1 MNRTFPRES
10 DTDGTDRG
18 GPPNRN
24 AFPLSRG
31 LSTGMADERTI
42 ARLRERVGRDSDAH
56 RTYRERVTEALASD
70 EAARRAFAA
79 WRRAFV
85 AAHGDVLGDLDASAE
100 AVFADRAYY
109 GVVVDRLVDA
119 VEGAYGLEVRNRDVD
134 GPLVAGGGLREAAD
148 GIEALAE
155 LAALDR
161 SALADLDADALRDL
175 YEGIVP
181 REVRLALGEY
191 HTPRGVSD
199 LAVDALAA
207 DPAEATYLDPGCGS
221 GAFLAACVER
231 VAAAAPDDSAAV
243 VDRVT
248 DSVFGIDLSPV
259 AVASARLTYLLAL
272 TPHLDAAGRVTV
284 PVYHGDAL
292 GLMDA
297 TDESGEEDGRD
308 LAAALPPVDCLVGNP
323 PWITWDRL
331 PDRLQDRWRDRSEEL
346 DLFPH
351 EGAAAL
357 LGHGN
362 DDLAVPFVWVCADRY
377 LGESGEVSVVLKR
390 SVTKGPAGR
399 LFRSL
404 RVGDRPLALSHVH
417 DFGSLAPFGDQVAA
431 GAAVFTL
438 RADEAA
444 SFPAPVT
451 AWERDGSTPG
461 YGSGAAVRAR
471 LAREETALVPVDP
484 EDPASAWIRRDA
496 ERAALGE
503 AGQEIRHGLKDDA
516 EDVFSV
522 DRDLLD
528 RIEPDLVYPYLKS
541 RHVVRYGHF
550 GHDLRLV
557 PMREAHEDNEARL
570 RERYP
575 ETYRYL
581 REHRDA
587 LEARSSSWLDNGPF
601 YNVFGLGE
609 YTWADY
615 RVVWCRLGY
624 KPHFAVVSTADDP
637 DLGEKQVLPGDHY
650 MFVTTD
656 DEREAHFLCALL
668 NSAPYQRSLR
678 DVAGDGKASLTKST
692 VSRLAL
698 PDYPGTE
705 RAEELAER
713 SMTAHDVV
721 ADHDHLSKRAYRDR
735 EVPELAAVQAQID
748 DLAESLVA
756 ERNE

>member
-1 MNRTFPRES
+1 
-10 DTDGTDRG
+10 
-18 GPPNRN
+18 
-24 AFPLSRG
+24 
-31 LSTGMADERTI
+31 MADEPTI
-42 ARLRERVGRDSDAH
+42 ERLGERIGRDSDAH
-56 RTYRERVTEALASD
+56 RAYHERVTEVLASD
-70 EAARRAFAA
+70 GAARRAFEA

-85 AAHGDVLGDLDASAE
+85 AANGDVLDDLEASAE

-109 GVVVDRLVDA
+109 GAVVDRLIDA
-119 VEGAYGLEVRNRDVD
+119 VEGAYGVDVRNRGVD
-134 GPLVAGGGLREAAD
+134 GPLVTGGLPGDAAAD
-148 GIEALAE
+148 GIEALGD

-161 SALADLDADALRDL
+161 SALAALDADALREL

-181 REVRLALGEY
+181 REVRLTLGEY
-191 HTPRGVSD
+191 HTPRGVAD

-231 VAAAAPDDSAAV
+231 VAAAAPGDSAAV

-248 DSVFGIDLSPV
+248 DSVFGVDLSPV

-272 TPHLDAAGRVTV
+272 ASRLDAAERVTV

-292 GLMDA
+292 GLVDA
-297 TDESGEEDGRD
+297 SGEGGDGDDEIGNGRNP
-308 LAAALPPVDCLVGNP
+308 AAALPPVDCLVGNP
-323 PWITWDRL
+323 PWITWARL
-331 PDRLQDRWRDRSEEL
+331 PDRLQDRWRDRSEGL

-362 DDLAVPFVWVCADRY
+362 DDLSVPFVWVCADRY
-377 LGESGEVSVVLKR
+377 LADGGEVSVVLKR
-390 SVTKGPAGR
+390 SITKGPAGR

-438 RADEAA
+438 RADEPA

-451 AWERDGSTPG
+451 AWERDGETPD
-461 YGSGAAVRAR
+461 YGSGDALRER

-484 EDPASAWIRRDA
+484 DDSASAWIRRDA

-503 AGQEIRHGLKDDA
+503 AGQEIRHGIKDDA

-522 DRDLLD
+522 DRDLLG

-557 PMREAHEDNEARL
+557 PMREAHEDNEAHL

-581 REHRDA
+581 SERRAA
-587 LEARSSSWLDNGPF
+587 LEERSSSWLDQGPF

-624 KPHFAVVSTADDP
+624 KPHFAVVSTAEDP

-650 MFVTTD
+650 MFVATD

-698 PDYPGTE
+698 PDYPDTE
-705 RAEELAER
+705 RARELAER
-713 SMTAHDVV
+713 SMAAHEVV

-735 EVPELAAVQAQID
+735 DVPELAAVQAQID
-748 DLAESLVA
+748 DLAESIVA
-756 ERNE
+756 ERNG

>member
-1 MNRTFPRES
+1 
-10 DTDGTDRG
+10 
-18 GPPNRN
+18 
-24 AFPLSRG
+24 
-31 LSTGMADERTI
+31 MADERTI
-42 ARLRERVGRDSDAH
+42 RRLRERVGRDSDAH
-56 RTYRERVTEALASD
+56 RVYRERVSAALAGD
-70 EAARRAFAA
+70 GEDRRAFEA

-109 GVVVDRLVDA
+109 GAVVDRLVDA
-119 VEGAYGLEVRNRDVD
+119 VEGAYGVEVMNRGVD
-134 GPLVAGGGLREAAD
+134 GALGTGDLLGDAAD
-148 GIEALAE
+148 GVDALAD

-161 SALADLDADALRDL
+161 STLADLDADALRDL

-191 HTPRGVSD
+191 HTPRGVAD
-199 LAVDALAA
+199 LAVDALAV

-221 GAFLAACVER
+221 GAFLAACVDR
-231 VAAAAPDDSAAV
+231 VAAAASDDPAAV

-248 DSVFGIDLSPV
+248 DTVFGIDLSPV

-272 TPHLDAAGRVTV
+272 APHLDAAERVTV

-292 GLMDA
+292 GLVDA
-297 TDESGEEDGRD
+297 PDEGGDDEGGNGRD
-308 LAAALPPVDCLVGNP
+308 LAASLPPVDCLVGNP

-362 DDLAVPFVWVCADRY
+362 DDLSVPFVWVCIDRY
-377 LGESGEVSVVLKR
+377 LDAGGEVSVVLKR
-390 SVTKGPAGR
+390 DVTKGPAGR

-404 RVGDRPLALSHVH
+404 RAGDQPLALSHVH
-417 DFGSLAPFGDQVAA
+417 DFGTLSPFGDQVAA

-438 RADEAA
+438 RAEEGE
-444 SFPAPVT
+444 SFPAPAT
-451 AWERDGSTPG
+451 AWERDGAAPD
-461 YGSGAAVRAR
+461 YGSGDAVREL
-471 LAREETALVPVDP
+471 LAREGTALVPVDP

-496 ERAALGE
+496 ERAALGD

-528 RIEPDLVYPYLKS
+528 RIELDLVYPYLKS

-581 REHRDA
+581 RERRGA
-587 LEARSSSWLDNGPF
+587 LEERSSSWLDNGPF

-615 RVVWCRLGY
+615 RVAWCRLGY

-637 DLGEKQVLPGDHY
+637 DLGEKQVIPGDHY
-650 MFVTTD
+650 MFVATD

-713 SMTAHDVV
+713 SMAAHDVV

-756 ERNE
+756 ERNGRQL